1 MQYITNSP
9 INHNGK
15 TLGGNVI
22 FTPSTYKFTDIDI
35 EYLLSSGKIKKFV
48 PSDNNIIEEIEE
60 VKEEIQPIKE
70 NRTIA
75 KKKKNKKKSNNIKI
89 KLG

>member
-15 TLGGNVI
+15 LLSSNVI
-22 FTPSTYKFTDIDI
+22 FTPATYKFTDIDI